1 MRYDLYLMFFDYFV
15 KTGMAQDRAARH
27 ADRLAD
33 KIVNELTRTAMRQ
46 LQEQRELITP

>member
-1 MRYDLYLMFFDYFV
+1 
-15 KTGMAQDRAARH
+15 MAQDRAARH

-46 LQEQRELITP
+46 LQEQRELKSAL